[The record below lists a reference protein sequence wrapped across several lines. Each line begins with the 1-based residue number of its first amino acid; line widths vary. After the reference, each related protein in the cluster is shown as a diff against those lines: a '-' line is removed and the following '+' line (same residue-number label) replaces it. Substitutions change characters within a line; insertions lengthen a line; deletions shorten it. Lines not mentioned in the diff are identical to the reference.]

1 MDDQMWAEFTEE
13 FLWRN
18 PRAQVTQ
25 VVPVGVHLVKR
36 ELGEAAIKEGKAQE
50 TVAPRNNGS
59 DSA

>member
-25 VVPVGVHLVKR
+25 VVPVGVHRVKR
-36 ELGEAAIKEGKAQE
+36 ELGEAAIAEGKAKE
-50 TVAPRNNGS
+50 TTPPEKNGG
-59 DSA
+59 